1 MGKMAPMNS
10 SGLLRTLHSTLA
22 LAVIMLIATAPAF
35 AQTPAPQ
42 NAAAIFIKGTVRDAS
57 GAPITDA
64 AVILEEKTRSESVEG
79 KTDKDGTFSF
89 LAMKAGTY
97 VVRAKK
103 PGFRE
108 ASTPPMELSSP
119 DKKKIDLVLKPL
131 KKRAAQR

>member
-1 MGKMAPMNS
+1 MPAMNLSPILGPIQRVLFLAGLTLIVIAPVLPQS
-10 SGLLRTLHSTLA
+10 
-22 LAVIMLIATAPAF
+22 
-35 AQTPAPQ
+35 PAPQ
-42 NAAAIFIKGTVRDAS
+42 NTAAIFIKGTVRDAS
-57 GAPITDA
+57 GAPIADA

-108 ASTPPMELSSP
+108 ASTPAMELSSP
-119 DKKKIDLVLKPL
+119 HKKRIDLVLKPL
-131 KKRAAQR
+131 KERAPQK